1 MFWIHLLL
9 GGIVVLLGFTIGWL
23 DSLFYLLGISIVY
36 FFSLLKRNLKYKKYL
51 RGSFFY
57 FSFMGLLAFYSYEIF
72 CGNSFAPY
80 NDDSFYFRNINE
92 ILNYGYSEL
101 ATIYEYIVAILI
113 LPFKTLGLH
122 EHFSLLVINWI
133 VASLTVIEALK
144 FAHNLYPDKELA
156 TNAIGT
162 CLIMLN
168 SNYINGSVHL
178 YRDIWMCYFFILSL
192 NFAWNKKI
200 FNASVCV
207 ILTGFIRGANGFWAL
222 LIVLVF
228 AFANFFSRLSKKLI
242 VLIGCI
248 SLLLFLGLD
257 SVVGFSSYMRSFSGN
272 QAKISLAER
281 ISERKEAFYEDGAE
295 VGGVLSLMQSSNP
308 ILKALVVPIY
318 MVSPIRV
325 GDYVVAEDYKTEES
339 RTYTVFRLRIEF
351 IWELLS
357 VAFMAWSMYY
367 LFMGL
372 FYMLKDDNQIKFIL
386 AILFIL
392 MVAVIAFIS
401 MQHRHKMMF
410 ILFFPLLYRSYKYN
424 VKHSGYKIINEN
436 PFIMM
441 SFLIIL
447 IYNVFL

>member
-281 ISERKEAFYEDGAE
+281 ISERKEAFYEEPSTTDYNGIYKGYYIDFEAKQTKNKTAFPLANIHKHQIKHLE
-295 VGGVLSLMQSSNP
+295 NITRHGG
-308 ILKALVVPIY
+308 IGFIVV
-318 MVSPIRV
+318 RF
-325 GDYVVAEDYKTEES
+325 DLLNKT
-339 RTYTVFRLRIEF
+339 
-351 IWELLS
+351 
-357 VAFMAWSMYY
+357 Y
-367 LFMGL
+367 L
-372 FYMLKDDNQIKFIL
+372 LKDDDLFSFIKNNTRKSIP
-386 AILFIL
+386 I
-392 MVAVIAFIS
+392 
-401 MQHRHKMMF
+401 
-410 ILFFPLLYRSYKYN
+410 KYFKEKGYLIKEGYN
-424 VKHSGYKIINEN
+424 PRLDYLKIVDEFLEVKNNGKD
-436 PFIMM
+436 
-441 SFLIIL
+441 
-447 IYNVFL
+447 